1 MGEKTNLE
9 TKFLVVFWGS
19 FIPLQ
24 GIQCIV
30 RAAKILEKYS
40 NIRFSIIGKGQTGPD
55 IRRLAEKLSLINTEF
70 LGLVANRD
78 LPDYINRADICL
90 GIFGDTEKTQ
100 RVIPNKVYE
109 AIAMK
114 KPVITADTPAAREL
128 FTNRKNI
135 LFCKTAD
142 PKDLTKKILE
152 IKNNPVLGKKI
163 AEDAHILFNRKAT
176 PRILG
181 KELKSVLLNFK

>member
-1 MGEKTNLE
+1 MEEKTNLG

-24 GIQCIV
+24 GIQYIV

-40 NIRFSIIGKGQTGPD
+40 NIQFSIIGKGQTYSD
-55 IRRLAEKLSLINTEF
+55 VNCLAKKLDLINIEF
-70 LGLVANRD
+70 LGRLPNKEI
-78 LPDYINRADICL
+78 PDYIARADVCL

-128 FTNRKNI
+128 FADGKNI
-135 LFCKTAD
+135 LFCKIAN
-142 PKDLTKKILE
+142 PQDLAKKIL
-152 IKNNPVLGKKI
+152 KVRNNPSLREKVAENAYQLFNKKGTSRVLGKK
-163 AEDAHILFNRKAT
+163 
-176 PRILG
+176 
-181 KELKSVLLNFK
+181 LKDILLNFR